1 MLPLT
6 WVQVF
11 SMLTVVLAVG
21 WAIAAWCDR

>member
-11 SMLTVVLAVG
+11 SLLTVVMALG